1 MSQPISGVKD
11 LMRVQ
16 GLPRLFLWS
25 MLGRLNVSAL
35 PIALSLM
42 LVRWSHSYVVVGLVG
57 CALTLGQ
64 GAAGPLRGRAADRGS
79 TVRLLVITGVGYTTG
94 LAVIVTLAARAPASS
109 WPVVV
114 LVALVTG
121 LSAVPVSQIS
131 RAVWPKIVGAEL
143 TSPLYT
149 AEATA
154 SEVVTTAGP
163 LLASLVI
170 AVAGPYWAVGVTALL
185 TLVSALVFAASLG
198 RAGVGGVGG
207 VGGEPLPQRGER
219 LAQRS
224 LLTEGPFVRVVA
236 ISMLVTAAIFA
247 VNLSVVAWTQNI
259 GRPALAGVLTACWTA
274 GSLAGG
280 FALSTFA
287 RGLPRAL
294 RVVGMAAGMAALAVL
309 LPPILG
315 TVPLWLVVVVLF
327 LGGTAIAPTLAATYE
342 QIAEASPEDRRAE
355 AFGWMATATAG
366 GGALSAALTGAL
378 LDYSGPALPVA
389 AGAALVVVALVLTVF
404 GRKPR
409 APSDEAV
416 EEVTA

>member
-1 MSQPISGVKD
+1 MAQPTSGVKD
-11 LMRVQ
+11 LMRVP
-16 GLPRLFLWS
+16 GLPQLFLWS

-42 LVRWSHSYVVVGLVG
+42 LVRWSNSYVVVGLVG

-114 LVALVTG
+114 VVALVTG

-131 RAVWPKIVGAEL
+131 RAVWPKIVGSEL
-143 TSPLYT
+143 TSTLYT

-154 SEVVTTAGP
+154 SEVITTTGP

-170 AVAGPYWAVGVTALL
+170 AVAGPYWAVGVTGLL
-185 TLVSALVFAASLG
+185 ALVSALVFAAALG
-198 RAGVGGVGG
+198 RAG

-294 RVVGMAAGMAALAVL
+294 RVAGMAVGMAALAVL
-309 LPPILG
+309 LPPVLG

-366 GGALSAALTGAL
+366 GGALSAALTGVL
-378 LDYSGPALPVA
+378 LDFSGPALPVA

-409 APSDEAV
+409 APSAETV

>member
-1 MSQPISGVKD
+1 MSPPMSGVKD
-11 LMRVQ
+11 LMKVP

-42 LVRWSHSYVVVGLVG
+42 LVRWTGSYVVVGLVG

-64 GAAGPLRGRAADRGS
+64 AAAGPLRGRAADRGS
-79 TVRLLVITGVGYTTG
+79 TGRLLLITGVGYTAG
-94 LAVIVTLAARAPASS
+94 LALIVALAARAPASG

-114 LVALVTG
+114 AVALVTG

-131 RAVWPKIVGAEL
+131 RAVWPRIVGSEL
-143 TSPLYT
+143 TPALYT

-154 SEVVTTAGP
+154 SEVVTTTGP

-185 TLVSALVFAASLG
+185 TLVSALVFAAAL
-198 RAGVGGVGG
+198 RRVGL
-207 VGGEPLPQRGER
+207 GGEPLPQRVER

-224 LLTEGPFVRVVA
+224 LLAEGPFVRVVV
-236 ISMLVTAAIFA
+236 ISMLLTAAIFA
-247 VNLSVVAWTQNI
+247 VNLSVVAWTQDI
-259 GRPALAGVLTACWTA
+259 VRPALAGVLTACWTA

-294 RVVGMAAGMAALAVL
+294 RVAGMAAGMAALAVL
-309 LPPILG
+309 LPPVLG

-327 LGGTAIAPTLAATYE
+327 LGGTALAPTLAATYE
-342 QIAEASPEDRRAE
+342 QVAEASPEDRRAE
-355 AFGWMATATAG
+355 AFGWVATATAG
-366 GGALSAALTGAL
+366 GGALSAALTGVL
-378 LDYSGPALPVA
+378 LDAYGPALPVA
-389 AGAALVVVALVLTVF
+389 AGAALVAAALVLTVW
-404 GRKPR
+404 GRTPR
-409 APSDEAV
+409 TPSAETV

>member
-1 MSQPISGVKD
+1 MSPPMSGVKD
-11 LMRVQ
+11 LMRVP

-42 LVRWSHSYVVVGLVG
+42 LVRWSNSYVVVGLVG

-64 GAAGPLRGRAADRGS
+64 AAAGPLRGRAADRGS
-79 TVRLLVITGVGYTTG
+79 TGRLLMITGVGYAAG
-94 LAVIVTLAARAPASS
+94 LAVIVALAARAPASG

-114 LVALVTG
+114 AVALVTG

-131 RAVWPKIVGAEL
+131 RAVWPKIVGSEL
-143 TSPLYT
+143 TPALYT

-154 SEVVTTAGP
+154 SEVVTTTGP

-185 TLVSALVFAASLG
+185 SLVSTLVFAAALG
-198 RAGVGGVGG
+198 RVGL
-207 VGGEPLPQRGER
+207 GGEPLPQRVER
-219 LAQRS
+219 LARRS
-224 LLTEGPFVRVVA
+224 LLAEGPFVRVVA
-236 ISMLVTAAIFA
+236 ISMLLTAAIFA

-294 RVVGMAAGMAALAVL
+294 RVAGMAAGMAALAVL
-309 LPPILG
+309 LPPVLG
-315 TVPLWLVVVVLF
+315 TVPLWLLVVVLF

-342 QIAEASPEDRRAE
+342 QVAEASPEDRRAE
-355 AFGWMATATAG
+355 AFGWVATATAG
-366 GGALSAALTGAL
+366 GGALSAVLTGVL
-378 LDYSGPALPVA
+378 LDRSGPALPVA
-389 AGAALVVVALVLTVF
+389 GGAAFVVAALALTLF

-409 APSDEAV
+409 APSAETV

>member
-1 MSQPISGVKD
+1 MSPPVHGVTD

-16 GLPRLFLWS
+16 GLPRLFVWS

-42 LVRWSHSYVVVGLVG
+42 LVRWSHSYVVVGLVFG
-57 CALTLGQ
+57 ALTLGQ

-79 TVRLLVITGVGYTTG
+79 AVRLLVITGIGYTAG
-94 LAVIVTLAARAPASS
+94 LAVIVTLAARAPASW

-131 RAVWPKIVGAEL
+131 RAVWPKIVGSEL
-143 TSPLYT
+143 TAVLYT

-154 SEVVTTAGP
+154 SEVVTVTGP

-170 AVAGPYWAVGVTALL
+170 AVAGPYWAVGVTAVL
-185 TLVSALVFAASLG
+185 TLVAALVFGASLG
-198 RAGVGGVGG
+198 RAG

-219 LAQRS
+219 PVRRS

-280 FALSTFA
+280 LALSTFA

-294 RVVGMAAGMAALAVL
+294 RVAGMAAGMAALAVL
-309 LPPILG
+309 LPPVMAA
-315 TVPLWLVVVVLF
+315 VPLWPVVVALF

-366 GGALSAALTGAL
+366 GGALSAALTGML
-378 LDYSGPALPVA
+378 LDLAGPALPVA
-389 AGAALVVVALVLTVF
+389 VGAALAVVALVLTVL
-404 GRKPR
+404 GRARR
-409 APSDEAV
+409 APSDETA
-416 EEVTA
+416 EDVTA

>member
-1 MSQPISGVKD
+1 MSQPMSGVKD
-11 LMRVQ
+11 LMRVP
-16 GLPRLFLWS
+16 GLPQLFLWS

-42 LVRWSHSYVVVGLVG
+42 LVRWSNSYVVVGLVG

-79 TVRLLVITGVGYTTG
+79 TGRLLVITGVGYTTG

-114 LVALVTG
+114 VVALVTG

-131 RAVWPKIVGAEL
+131 RAVWPKIVGSEL
-143 TSPLYT
+143 TSALYT

-154 SEVVTTAGP
+154 SEVITTIGP
-163 LLASLVI
+163 LLAALVI

-185 TLVSALVFAASLG
+185 ALVSALVFAAALG
-198 RAGVGGVGG
+198 RVGL
-207 VGGEPLPQRGER
+207 GGEPLPQRGER
-219 LAQRS
+219 LATRS

-259 GRPALAGVLTACWTA
+259 GRPALAGVLTACWTT

-294 RVVGMAAGMAALAVL
+294 RVAGMAAGMAALAVL
-309 LPPILG
+309 LPPVLG
-315 TVPLWLVVVVLF
+315 TVPLWLIVVVLF

-366 GGALSAALTGAL
+366 GGALSAVLTGAL
-378 LDYSGPALPVA
+378 LDFSGPALPVA
-389 AGAALVVVALVLTVF
+389 AGAALVVAALVLTVF

-409 APSDEAV
+409 APSAETV